1 MVTYVIAVT
10 KKVLFIQFI
19 FLLAEAS
26 KQDYSGSF
34 RACSLS
40 GHSCSKVAIVF

>member
-10 KKVLFIQFI
+10 KKVLFIQFS

-26 KQDYSGSF
+26 EARLVRKFSGF
-34 RACSLS
+34 
-40 GHSCSKVAIVF
+40 

>member
-26 KQDYSGSF
+26 KQGLVRKFSG
-34 RACSLS
+34 L
-40 GHSCSKVAIVF
+40 

>member
-1 MVTYVIAVT
+1 MVTYV

-26 KQDYSGSF
+26 EARLVRKFSG
-34 RACSLS
+34 L
-40 GHSCSKVAIVF
+40 